1 MCCSRKTHCMRYS
14 LSPVPECIRSILR
27 GRFITCELYKFLQV
41 LSTLHFQTPLTPR
54 LNLESYSMDTAKQ
67 ATSKAAGKGKELEQ
81 KAEEKLI
88 LLWDE
93 LSTWQQ
99 DNHYI
104 HSGYRAQ
111 SNSYA
116 KSWRSLGYLHNETVN
131 IYTHLIGALL
141 AAVASIALY
150 NTLEPRYETATREDV
165 WAFGCYFAG
174 AVACLG
180 MSATYHTIQNHSHEV
195 AVWGNK
201 LDYLGIVFL
210 IWGSFVPVLYYAF
223 GDEPELRKT
232 YWTMITTLAAGTSIV
247 ATHPKLRTPA
257 LRPFRALMFVL
268 MGLSAVFPVLHGVRL
283 YGVEH
288 LRKSIGLDWVL
299 LQGVLYIAGAAIY
312 AARVPEKWSP
322 GKYDIWGSSHQ
333 IFHVLVVLAAASH
346 LVGLVKAF
354 DYAHGQKMGEMKAAL
369 GSKWS

>member
-1 MCCSRKTHCMRYS
+1 M
-14 LSPVPECIRSILR
+14 EA
-27 GRFITCELYKFLQV
+27 
-41 LSTLHFQTPLTPR
+41 
-54 LNLESYSMDTAKQ
+54 AKE
-67 ATSKAAGKGKELEQ
+67 ATSKAAQTGKELEQ
-81 KAEEKLI
+81 KVEEKLI

-93 LSTWQQ
+93 LSPWQQ

-104 HSGYRAQ
+104 QSGYRAQ
-111 SNSYA
+111 SNSFV
-116 KSWRSLGYLHNETVN
+116 KSWKSLGYLHNETVN
-131 IYTHLIGALL
+131 IYTHLIGAVM
-141 AAVASIALY
+141 AAISSVALY
-150 NTLEPRYETATREDV
+150 NTLSTRYDTATQEDV
-165 WAFGCYFAG
+165 WAFSCYFAG

-210 IWGSFVPVLYYAF
+210 IWGSFVPIVYYAF
-223 GDEPELRKT
+223 GSEPELQRT
-232 YWTMITTLAAGTSIV
+232 YWTMITTLAAGTSV
-247 ATHPKLRTPA
+247 AATHPKFRTPA

-299 LQGVLYIAGAAIY
+299 LQGALYIAGAAIY

-322 GKYDIWGSSHQ
+322 GRYDIWGSSHQ

-346 LVGLVKAF
+346 LVALVTTF
-354 DYAHGQKMGEMKAAL
+354 DYAHTHGMDKVIDGMGGKIRP
-369 GSKWS
+369 

>member
-1 MCCSRKTHCMRYS
+1 
-14 LSPVPECIRSILR
+14 
-27 GRFITCELYKFLQV
+27 
-41 LSTLHFQTPLTPR
+41 
-54 LNLESYSMDTAKQ
+54 MDTVKKV
-67 ATSKAAGKGKELEQ
+67 ATKAADGGIKLEQ
-81 KAEEKLI
+81 KVEEKLI
-88 LLWDE
+88 LVWDE
-93 LSTWQQ
+93 LSPWQQ

-104 HSGYRAQ
+104 QSGYRAQ
-111 SNSYA
+111 SNSYY
-116 KSWRSLGYLHNETVN
+116 KSWKSLGYLHNETVN
-131 IYTHLIGALL
+131 IYSHLIGALL
-141 AAVASIALY
+141 AAVAGIALY
-150 NTLEPRYETATREDV
+150 VTLEPRYETATKEDV
-165 WAFGCYFAG
+165 WAFGCFFAG

-195 AVWGNK
+195 AIWGNK

-223 GDEPELRKT
+223 RDEPELRTT

-247 ATHPKLRTPA
+247 SAHHKFRTPA

-268 MGLSAVFPVLHGVRL
+268 MGLSAVFPVLHGIKL

-299 LQGVLYIAGAAIY
+299 MQGILYIAGAAIY

-346 LVGLVKAF
+346 LTGLVRAF
-354 DYAHGQKMGEMKAAL
+354 DYEHSQRGSEMKAVL
-369 GSKWS
+369 ESKGL